1 MVLFLLGAFK
11 SEFLLMQAQREVFD
25 AEFQHVNGQNGLSKM
40 AHSSRI
46 GRGMIEEIF
55 GHTMHKI

>member
-1 MVLFLLGAFK
+1 
-11 SEFLLMQAQREVFD
+11 MQAQREVFD